1 MTPDYTTM
9 NARIGGLDARIGGL
23 ETQVKALVEAVN
35 KLTGE
40 VGELKTDVKETREI
54 VEAWKSVRWFG
65 GMVQSMSKIIVAM
78 GAIGAVIWAAIK
90 LAVAGALK

>member
-1 MTPDYTTM
+1 MTPDHKAM
-9 NARIGGLDARIGGL
+9 PERMGAMEAKLDDLFALVREMKEDMATKDDL
-23 ETQVKALVEAVN
+23 EQVKKEVE
-35 KLTGE
+35 
-40 VGELKTDVKETREI
+40 KTRDI
-54 VEAWKSVRWFG
+54 VTAWQSVRWFG

>member
-1 MTPDYTTM
+1 MTPDHKEMTERM
-9 NARIGGLDARIGGL
+9 GAMEAKLDDLFALVREMKEDMATKDDL
-23 ETQVKALVEAVN
+23 EQVKKEVER
-35 KLTGE
+35 
-40 VGELKTDVKETREI
+40 TRDI
-54 VEAWKSVRWFG
+54 VTAWQSVRWFG

>member
-1 MTPDYTTM
+1 MTPDHTTM
-9 NARIGGLDARIGGL
+9 NARIGGL
-23 ETQVKALVEAVN
+23 ETQVKALVDAVE

-40 VGELKTDVKETREI
+40 VRELKTDVKETREI

-65 GMVQSMSKIIVAM
+65 GMVQAVSKVIVAL

>member
-1 MTPDYTTM
+1 MGAMETK
-9 NARIGGLDARIGGL
+9 LDDLFALVRGMKEDMATKDDL
-23 ETQVKALVEAVN
+23 EQVKKEVE
-35 KLTGE
+35 
-40 VGELKTDVKETREI
+40 KTRDI
-54 VEAWKSVRWFG
+54 VTAWQSVRWFG

>member
-1 MTPDYTTM
+1 MTLDHTTI
-9 NARIGGLDARIGGL
+9 NARIGGL

-35 KLTGE
+35 KLTVE
-40 VGELKTDVKETREI
+40 VGELKTDVKEMREI

-65 GMVQSMSKIIVAM
+65 GMVQSMSKVIVAM

>member
-1 MTPDYTTM
+1 MTPEHTAM
-9 NARIGGLDARIGGL
+9 NKRIGGL
-23 ETQVKALVEAVN
+23 ETQIKALVEAVN
-35 KLTGE
+35 KLTHE
-40 VGELKTDVKETREI
+40 VSELKTDVKETREI

-65 GMVQSMSKIIVAM
+65 GMVQSMSKVIVAM

>member
-1 MTPDYTTM
+1 MTPDHKAM
-9 NARIGGLDARIGGL
+9 SERMGAMEVKLDDLFALVREMKEDMATKDDL
-23 ETQVKALVEAVN
+23 EQVKKEVE
-35 KLTGE
+35 
-40 VGELKTDVKETREI
+40 KTRDI
-54 VEAWKSVRWFG
+54 VTAWQSVRWFG

>member
-1 MTPDYTTM
+1 MTPDHKAMAERMGVMETK
-9 NARIGGLDARIGGL
+9 LDDLFALVREMKEDMATKDDL
-23 ETQVKALVEAVN
+23 EQVKKEVE
-35 KLTGE
+35 
-40 VGELKTDVKETREI
+40 KTRDI
-54 VEAWKSVRWFG
+54 VTAWQSVRWFG

>member
-1 MTPDYTTM
+1 MTPDHKEM
-9 NARIGGLDARIGGL
+9 SERMGAMEAKLDDLFALVREMKEDMATKDDL
-23 ETQVKALVEAVN
+23 EQVKKEVE
-35 KLTGE
+35 
-40 VGELKTDVKETREI
+40 KTRDI
-54 VEAWKSVRWFG
+54 VTAWQSVRWFG

>member
-1 MTPDYTTM
+1 MGAM
-9 NARIGGLDARIGGL
+9 EAKLDDLFALVREMKEDMATKDDL
-23 ETQVKALVEAVN
+23 EQVKKEVE
-35 KLTGE
+35 
-40 VGELKTDVKETREI
+40 KTRDI
-54 VEAWKSVRWFG
+54 VTAWQSVRWFG

>member
-1 MTPDYTTM
+1 MTPDH
-9 NARIGGLDARIGGL
+9 ARIGGL

-65 GMVQSMSKIIVAM
+65 GMVQSMSKVIVAM

>member
-1 MTPDYTTM
+1 MTPDHKEMTERM
-9 NARIGGLDARIGGL
+9 GAMEAKLDDLFALVREMKEDMATKDDL
-23 ETQVKALVEAVN
+23 EQVKKEVE
-35 KLTGE
+35 
-40 VGELKTDVKETREI
+40 KTRDI
-54 VEAWKSVRWFG
+54 VTAWQSVRWFG